1 MAAQRPQHPVLPWAL
16 AGLGL
21 GFVAGLVL
29 GERYHHREVAR
40 ASVRTLTGARPV
52 RLSATATAR
61 AAANLL
67 ATDADLSTAGI
78 RALGL
83 SAGMVE
89 LSGWVPSRTARARAA
104 RLVAGIPG
112 VDAVINHLL
121 VRGEDDQ
128 PPDLRLADQSA

>member
-1 MAAQRPQHPVLPWAL
+1 MAARRPQHPVLPWAL

-40 ASVRTLTGARPV
+40 ASVRTLTGARPA

-67 ATDADLSTAGI
+67 ATDADLSAAGI
-78 RALGL
+78 RAQGL

-112 VDAVINHLL
+112 VDAVVNHLL

-128 PPDLRLADQSA
+128 PPDLRLAGQSA